1 MVIRRI
7 REHVA
12 GYNWFAVAV
21 DLAIVIIGV
30 FIGIQASNWNAA
42 RIERGEV
49 RAYKA
54 QIIQNLK
61 SNERE
66 IVARQ
71 AYYRQVRAHSLAA
84 LRGLEE
90 SRAGDEPF
98 LIDAYQ
104 ASQVWPVRMER
115 SAFDEMIA
123 SGLAKSFGDS
133 NIRQRL
139 STYYTLLPQFE
150 VTVTGTTS
158 YRERIRREMKY
169 AVQERLRDR
178 CDDEARRF
186 ADGFVLLTLPER
198 CRLDLPPA
206 LVTLAAARL
215 RTSGELEQDLT
226 RHIGDLDQKIGL
238 FDRRLQ
244 LARELRLGVDELKQ

>member
-12 GYNWFAVAV
+12 GHNWFAVAV
-21 DLAIVIIGV
+21 DLAIVVIGV

-54 QIIQNLK
+54 QIIQNLQ

-66 IVARQ
+66 IAARRT
-71 AYYRQVRAHSLAA
+71 YYRQVRTHALAA
-84 LRGLEE
+84 LRALEE
-90 SRAGDEPF
+90 NRAGDEPF

-115 SAFDEMIA
+115 SAYDEMVA

-150 VTVTGTTS
+150 ATVTGTTPF
-158 YRERIRREMKY
+158 RERLRREMKY

-186 ADGFVLLTLPER
+186 ANGFVLLTLPDK

-206 LVTLAAARL
+206 LVSLAAARL
-215 RTSGELEQDLT
+215 KASEGLEQDLT
-226 RHIGDLDQKIGL
+226 RHIGDVDQKIGL
-238 FDRRLQ
+238 FERRLQ
-244 LARELRLGVDELKQ
+244 LARELRLDVDRLEQ

>member
-12 GYNWFAVAV
+12 GHNWFAVAV

-66 IVARQ
+66 IAARG
-71 AYYRQVRAHSLAA
+71 AYYRQARVHALAT
-84 LRGLEE
+84 LRDLDGNP
-90 SRAGDEPF
+90 AGDEAF

-115 SAFDEMIA
+115 SAYDEMIA

-133 NIRQRL
+133 DIRQRL
-139 STYYTLLPQFE
+139 SQYYTLLPQFE
-150 VTVTGTTS
+150 ATVTGTTS

-169 AVQERLRDR
+169 AVQERLRGR
-178 CDDEARRF
+178 CDDEGRRF
-186 ADGFVLLTLPER
+186 ADGFVLLTLPEK
-198 CRLDLPPA
+198 CRLDLSPA
-206 LVTLAAARL
+206 LVTLATTRL
-215 RTSGELEQDLT
+215 RASVGLEQDLT
-226 RHIGDLDQKIGL
+226 RHIGDLDQKISL

-244 LARELRLGVDELKQ
+244 LARELRLGVDRLKE